1 MKPKYKVGD
10 SVMITTES
18 LRGREGVITR
28 ILDENLQ
35 DNPNG
40 STFII
45 ENGDTVQGYTMNAL
59 QFELINHAEDEK
71 NETGYY
77 SEAAHEMLSKKPIYR
92 PGDVIHVKNDMGG
105 IFYVIEESTLVEH
118 NIRGG
123 LYPVYQYTI
132 NLLDDGT
139 GHFKPDRGMC
149 EEGDI
154 EFQYHDKQW
163 EEYFTEAAGYS
174 LPKWRGNFYNYFA
187 LCKEIGYEDDDLDK
201 KFCEDYNNDTIPPA
215 CMQHILKDHSIFA
228 RIDTVINNN
237 KKNIMNSMGITN
249 PAEISE
255 IARSIKR
262 KFKYRN
268 RTGAEGILTA
278 VELTQGNENYTPKEL
293 ALVDEIDALDK
304 DSKGQIQDH
313 YPVKMTHVQIMEA
326 IKEAYENARKS
337 GGRCM
342 SSEPDKRHPEEGDI
356 TPIKGVGEY
365 EGESPTHGLTI
376 RILYNHDLNYID
388 TAFPLRMNNNAKKH

>member
-1 MKPKYKVGD
+1 MIESKFKVGD
-10 SVMITTES
+10 IVKADDV
-18 LRGREGVITR
+18 LYVI
-28 ILDENLQ
+28 
-35 DNPNG
+35 
-40 STFII
+40 S
-45 ENGDTVQGYTMNAL
+45 DTMYV
-59 QFELINHAEDEK
+59 E
-71 NETGYY
+71 
-77 SEAAHEMLSKKPIYR
+77 
-92 PGDVIHVKNDMGG
+92 HVKDNRIYPNYSYECTPLDSINDVAET
-105 IFYVIEESTLVEH
+105 YHVLSESS
-118 NIRGG
+118 
-123 LYPVYQYTI
+123 QYKLI
-132 NLLDDGT
+132 DESAL
-139 GHFKPDRGMC
+139 
-149 EEGDI
+149 
-154 EFQYHDKQW
+154 EFQYHDTQW
-163 EEYFTEAAGYS
+163 EKYFTEAAGYS

-237 KKNIMNSMGITN
+237 KKNIMESMGINN

-255 IARSIKR
+255 LVRSIKR

-268 RTGAEGILTA
+268 RIGAEGILTA
-278 VELTQGNENYTPKEL
+278 VELDQGNKDYTPEEL

-304 DSKGQIQDH
+304 DAKGKIQDH

-342 SSEPDKRHPEEGDI
+342 SSEPDKRHPEEGDV

-365 EGESPTHGLTI
+365 EGESTTHKLTI